1 MKLNYELHEGSQ
13 AEKPAVVDT
22 TSSATVVYLRRNIRQ
37 ITRVDEMGEVTLW
50 QYEEARISHSEY
62 EQFLAGQIEELTP
75 YTETKTA
82 YYGDTEVTFYDIPS
96 GNITVYVKDSEGN
109 YPNYATSKKGNT
121 ITVTFDPVIHDTE
134 ITISIIGG

>member
-13 AEKPAVVDT
+13 AEKPATVDT
-22 TSSATVVYLRRNIRQ
+22 TSSATVVYLRRNIQQ
-37 ITRVDEMGEVTLW
+37 ITRADEMGEVTLW

-82 YYGDTEVTFYDIPS
+82 YIDDTEVVFESVPQ
-96 GNITVYVKDSEGN
+96 GNLSVFVVDSENN
-109 YPNYATSKKGNT
+109 YPAYTLERTADRLKVSFEPCTS
-121 ITVTFDPVIHDTE
+121 ITTV
-134 ITISIIGG
+134 TISIL

>member
-22 TSSATVVYLRRNIRQ
+22 TSSATVVYLRRNIQQ
-37 ITRVDEMGEVTLW
+37 ITRADEMGEVTLW

-82 YYGDTEVTFYDIPS
+82 YIDDTEVVFESVPQ
-96 GNITVYVKDSEGN
+96 GNLSVFVVDSENN
-109 YPNYATSKKGNT
+109 YPAYTLERQANTLKVSFEPCKT
-121 ITVTFDPVIHDTE
+121 ITTV
-134 ITISIIGG
+134 TISII